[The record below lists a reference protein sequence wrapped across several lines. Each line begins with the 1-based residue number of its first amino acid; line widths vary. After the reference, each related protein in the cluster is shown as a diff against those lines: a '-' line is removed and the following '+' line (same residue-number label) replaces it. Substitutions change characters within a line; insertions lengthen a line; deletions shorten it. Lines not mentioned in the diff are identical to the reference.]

1 MLDIGK
7 YTFEVFS
14 LVAIVIVSTYLD
26 ARKVKRDLKNLNI
39 DNLNDK

>member
-1 MLDIGK
+1 MKIKIKMLLLN
-7 YTFEVFS
+7 T
-14 LVAIVIVSTYLD
+14 LIVIVSTYLD